1 MADSFNAV
9 RHFFKEMELHM
20 KRNRSMIIAFA
31 GPATLIFVATFIY
44 PIIRTIVMS
53 FFSIQEITDATDKWK
68 FNGIGNYISLMETP
82 LYRTSWINLF
92 KIFIIG
98 GVITLGASLLLA
110 VILKSG
116 VHGKRFFQ
124 AAIYLPNVISAVA
137 MATMWIQY
145 VFNSSYGFLTNLFK
159 ALHLDFLADVQWLDA
174 DHKFW
179 ALLISYCFGMIG
191 HFMLIWVSGIERI
204 GKDYYEAAS
213 IDGANKVGQLLYITL
228 PLLKG
233 IFRTNVIMWSIS
245 VSGFFIWSKLFS
257 PISADT
263 STIVPM
269 VYMYDKLFG
278 AENTGDV
285 VRDAGT
291 AAAIGVMLCLFIV
304 LVFTVVNRL
313 IKDDDLEF

>member
-1 MADSFNAV
+1 
-9 RHFFKEMELHM
+9 
-20 KRNRSMIIAFA
+20 MIIAFA

-110 VILKSG
+110 LILKSG

>member
-1 MADSFNAV
+1 
-9 RHFFKEMELHM
+9 
-20 KRNRSMIIAFA
+20 MIIAFA

-145 VFNSSYGFLTNLFK
+145 VFNSSYVFLSNLFK

>member
-1 MADSFNAV
+1 
-9 RHFFKEMELHM
+9 
-20 KRNRSMIIAFA
+20 MIIAFA

-137 MATMWIQY
+137 MATMWIQS

>member
-1 MADSFNAV
+1 
-9 RHFFKEMELHM
+9 M

-31 GPATLIFVATFIY
+31 GPATLIFIATFIY

-53 FFSIQEITDATDKWK
+53 FFSIQEITYATDKWK

>member
-1 MADSFNAV
+1 
-9 RHFFKEMELHM
+9 
-20 KRNRSMIIAFA
+20 MIIAFA

-116 VHGKRFFQ
+116 VHGKGFFQ

>member
-1 MADSFNAV
+1 
-9 RHFFKEMELHM
+9 
-20 KRNRSMIIAFA
+20 MIIAFA

-291 AAAIGVMLCLFIV
+291 AAIGVMLCLFIV

>member
-1 MADSFNAV
+1 
-9 RHFFKEMELHM
+9 M

-31 GPATLIFVATFIY
+31 GPATLSFVATFIY

>member
-1 MADSFNAV
+1 
-9 RHFFKEMELHM
+9 M

-257 PISADT
+257 PISTDT

>member
-1 MADSFNAV
+1 
-9 RHFFKEMELHM
+9 M

-313 IKDDDLEF
+313 IKDDDLGQYRTEK

>member
-1 MADSFNAV
+1 
-9 RHFFKEMELHM
+9 
-20 KRNRSMIIAFA
+20 MIIAFA

-124 AAIYLPNVISAVA
+124 AAIYLPNIISAVA

>member
-1 MADSFNAV
+1 
-9 RHFFKEMELHM
+9 
-20 KRNRSMIIAFA
+20 MIIAFA

-159 ALHLDFLADVQWLDA
+159 ALHLDFLADVQWLDD

>member
-1 MADSFNAV
+1 
-9 RHFFKEMELHM
+9 M
-20 KRNRSMIIAFA
+20 KRNRSVIIAFA

>member
-1 MADSFNAV
+1 
-9 RHFFKEMELHM
+9 M
-20 KRNRSMIIAFA
+20 KRNRSMTIAFA

>member
-1 MADSFNAV
+1 
-9 RHFFKEMELHM
+9 M

-313 IKDDDLEF
+313 IKEDDLEF

>member
-1 MADSFNAV
+1 
-9 RHFFKEMELHM
+9 M

-124 AAIYLPNVISAVA
+124 AAIYLPNVSSAVA

>member
-1 MADSFNAV
+1 
-9 RHFFKEMELHM
+9 
-20 KRNRSMIIAFA
+20 MIIAFA

-124 AAIYLPNVISAVA
+124 AAIYLPNVISAVS

>member
-1 MADSFNAV
+1 
-9 RHFFKEMELHM
+9 
-20 KRNRSMIIAFA
+20 MIIAFA

-191 HFMLIWVSGIERI
+191 HFMLIWELSLIHIYIFWNYTLQIFR
-204 GKDYYEAAS
+204 
-213 IDGANKVGQLLYITL
+213 LLYILCDRRNTFTSNIRGERCL
-228 PLLKG
+228 ILH
-233 IFRTNVIMWSIS
+233 
-245 VSGFFIWSKLFS
+245 
-257 PISADT
+257 DT
-263 STIVPM
+263 KQIKFLT
-269 VYMYDKLFG
+269 
-278 AENTGDV
+278 
-285 VRDAGT
+285 AGRC
-291 AAAIGVMLCLFIV
+291 V
-304 LVFTVVNRL
+304 
-313 IKDDDLEF
+313 

>member
-1 MADSFNAV
+1 
-9 RHFFKEMELHM
+9 M

-245 VSGFFIWSKLFS
+245 VSGFFIWSKLFL

>member
-1 MADSFNAV
+1 
-9 RHFFKEMELHM
+9 M

-245 VSGFFIWSKLFS
+245 VSGLFIWSKLFS

>member
-1 MADSFNAV
+1 
-9 RHFFKEMELHM
+9 M

-145 VFNSSYGFLTNLFK
+145 VFKSSYGFLTNLFK

>member
-1 MADSFNAV
+1 
-9 RHFFKEMELHM
+9 M

-245 VSGFFIWSKLFS
+245 VSGFFFWSKLFS

>member
-1 MADSFNAV
+1 
-9 RHFFKEMELHM
+9 M

-179 ALLISYCFGMIG
+179 AL
-191 HFMLIWVSGIERI
+191 RI

>member
-1 MADSFNAV
+1 MGPRAIPYFLIV
-9 RHFFKEMELHM
+9 RL
-20 KRNRSMIIAFA
+20 
-31 GPATLIFVATFIY
+31 
-44 PIIRTIVMS
+44 
-53 FFSIQEITDATDKWK
+53 Q
-68 FNGIGNYISLMETP
+68 
-82 LYRTSWINLF
+82 
-92 KIFIIG
+92 
-98 GVITLGASLLLA
+98 
-110 VILKSG
+110 
-116 VHGKRFFQ
+116 KRFNLRRAEQ
-124 AAIYLPNVISAVA
+124 RAGLSRHVLMDAEAVDGDDLSH
-137 MATMWIQY
+137 T
-145 VFNSSYGFLTNLFK
+145 
-159 ALHLDFLADVQWLDA
+159 LH
-174 DHKFW
+174 
-179 ALLISYCFGMIG
+179 
-191 HFMLIWVSGIERI
+191 HFYTGVWVSGIERI

>member
-1 MADSFNAV
+1 
-9 RHFFKEMELHM
+9 M

-110 VILKSG
+110 FILKSG

-228 PLLKG
+228 PLFKG

>member
-1 MADSFNAV
+1 
-9 RHFFKEMELHM
+9 
-20 KRNRSMIIAFA
+20 
-31 GPATLIFVATFIY
+31 
-44 PIIRTIVMS
+44 
-53 FFSIQEITDATDKWK
+53 
-68 FNGIGNYISLMETP
+68 
-82 LYRTSWINLF
+82 
-92 KIFIIG
+92 
-98 GVITLGASLLLA
+98 
-110 VILKSG
+110 
-116 VHGKRFFQ
+116 
-124 AAIYLPNVISAVA
+124 

-245 VSGFFIWSKLFS
+245 VSGFLSGPSCSRLF
-257 PISADT
+257 PPTPRPLCRWFTCTT
-263 STIVPM
+263 SC
-269 VYMYDKLFG
+269 L
-278 AENTGDV
+278 
-285 VRDAGT
+285 VRKTPAMWY
-291 AAAIGVMLCLFIV
+291 VMLV
-304 LVFTVVNRL
+304 RQQP
-313 IKDDDLEF
+313 

>member
-1 MADSFNAV
+1 
-9 RHFFKEMELHM
+9 M

-145 VFNSSYGFLTNLFK
+145 VFNSSYGFLTNLF
-159 ALHLDFLADVQWLDA
+159 
-174 DHKFW
+174 HKFW

-269 VYMYDKLFG
+269 VYMYD
-278 AENTGDV
+278 
-285 VRDAGT
+285 
-291 AAAIGVMLCLFIV
+291 
-304 LVFTVVNRL
+304 
-313 IKDDDLEF
+313 

>member
-1 MADSFNAV
+1 
-9 RHFFKEMELHM
+9 M

-257 PISADT
+257 PISAYT

>member
-1 MADSFNAV
+1 
-9 RHFFKEMELHM
+9 
-20 KRNRSMIIAFA
+20 MIIAFA

-269 VYMYDKLFG
+269 VYMYDKLVG

>member
-1 MADSFNAV
+1 
-9 RHFFKEMELHM
+9 M

-31 GPATLIFVATFIY
+31 GPATIFFLATFIY
-44 PIIRTIVMS
+44 PIFRTLVMS
-53 FFSIQEITDATDKWK
+53 FFSIQEITDPISKWK
-68 FNGIGNYISLMETP
+68 FNGIGNYVSLLQTP
-82 LYRTSWINLF
+82 LYVTSWINLF
-92 KIFIIG
+92 KIFVIG
-98 GVITLGASLLLA
+98 GCITLGVSLLLA

-116 VHGKRFFQ
+116 VHGKGFFQ

-145 VFNSSYGFLTNLFK
+145 VFNSSYGFLTTFFR
-159 ALHLDFLADVQWLDA
+159 ALHLDFLANIQWLDA

-179 ALLISYCFGMIG
+179 ALLLSYCFGMIG

-204 GKDYYEAAS
+204 SPDFYEAAS
-213 IDGANKVGQLLYITL
+213 IEGAGKVSQFFRITL
-228 PLLKG
+228 PLLRG
-233 IFRTNVIMWSIS
+233 IFRTNIIMWSIS

-263 STIVPM
+263 STVVPM
-269 VYMYDKLFG
+269 IYMYDKLFG

-285 VRDAGT
+285 VRDAGS

-304 LVFTVVNRL
+304 IVFTIVNKL
-313 IKDDDLEF
+313 IKNDDLEF